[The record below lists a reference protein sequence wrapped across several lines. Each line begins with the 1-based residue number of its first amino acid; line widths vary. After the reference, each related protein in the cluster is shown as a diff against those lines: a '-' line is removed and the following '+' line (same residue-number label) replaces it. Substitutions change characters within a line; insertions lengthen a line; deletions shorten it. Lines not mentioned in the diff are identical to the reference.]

1 METNKVWFITGASKG
16 MGLSLVKKLIE
27 KGYRVAATSRKLQ
40 ALIDAVG
47 RVDVALF
54 LPLEV
59 DLTNEKAIREAVAR
73 TVAHFGK
80 IDVLVNNAGYGI
92 GGAVE
97 EIDQQEIKDSF
108 DINVMAVIKTM
119 QSVMPYFRQQRSG
132 NIINISSIAGFAPG
146 IGWAMYAA
154 TKYAVTG
161 LSEVMAEDVKEFGV
175 KVTVVAP
182 GAFRTE
188 FLQDSSLV
196 LAQKK
201 IDGYSAVRA
210 SHEKYVAMHG
220 TQIGNPELLAQV
232 FIDLAEHPNPPVRLY
247 LGSDAYKRATEKIKL
262 LSEELESNK
271 PISYATDFNAIS

>member
-1 METNKVWFITGASKG
+1 MDTNKVWFVTGASKG
-16 MGLSLVKKLIE
+16 LGLALVKKLIE
-27 KGYRVAATSRKLQ
+27 KGYKVAATSRKSQ
-40 ALIDAVG
+40 SLIDAVG
-47 RVDVALF
+47 HFDGQF

-59 DLTNEKAIREAVAR
+59 DLTSEVSINEAIGK
-73 TVAHFGK
+73 TVANFGK
-80 IDVLVNNAGYGI
+80 IDILVNNAGYGI

-97 EIDQQEIKDSF
+97 ELNQKEIKDSF
-108 DINVMAVIKTM
+108 DINVLAVIKTM

-188 FLQDSSLV
+188 FLEDSSLV
-196 LAQKK
+196 FGEKK
-201 IDGYSAVRA
+201 IDGYNAIRA
-210 SHEKYVAMHG
+210 SHAKYAAMNG
-220 TQIGNPELLAQV
+220 TQIGDPEKLAKV
-232 FIDLAEHPNPPVRLY
+232 FIDLADDPDPPVCLY
-247 LGSDAYKRATEKIKL
+247 VGSDAYNRATEKINL
-262 LSEELESNK
+262 LSEELENNK
-271 PISYATDFNAIS
+271 NLSFSTDF

>member
-27 KGYRVAATSRKLQ
+27 KGYRVAATSRKLR

-47 RVDVALF
+47 NVDMAHF

-59 DLTNEKAIREAVAR
+59 DLTSDKAIREAVER

-97 EIDQQEIKDSF
+97 EIDQDEIKDSF
-108 DINVMAVIKTM
+108 DINVMAVVKTM

-182 GAFRTE
+182 GAFRTA
-188 FLQDSSLV
+188 FLDDSSLV
-196 LAQKK
+196 LAKRK

-210 SHEKYVAMHG
+210 SHERYAAMNG

-232 FIDLAEHPNPPVRLY
+232 FIDLAAHPNPPVRLY
-247 LGSDAYKRATEKIKL
+247 LGSDAYKRAKEKITL

-271 PISYATDFNAIS
+271 PVSYTTDFKEIS

>member
-1 METNKVWFITGASKG
+1 
-16 MGLSLVKKLIE
+16 MGLSLVKKLIIA
-27 KGYRVAATSRKLQ
+27 GYSVAATSRKSQ
-40 ALIDAVG
+40 RLIDAVG
-47 RVDVALF
+47 HVEGPRF

-59 DLTNEKAIREAVAR
+59 DLTSEKSINEAFER
-73 TVAHFGK
+73 TVARFGK

-97 EIDQQEIKDSF
+97 EINQEEINDSF
-108 DINVMAVIKTM
+108 NINVLAVIKTM
-119 QSVMPYFRQQRSG
+119 QSAMPYFRQQKSG

-146 IGWAMYAA
+146 TGWAMYAA

-188 FLQDSSLV
+188 FLEENSLV
-196 LAQKK
+196 FAEKK
-201 IDGYSAVRA
+201 IDDYTAVRS
-210 SHEKYVAMHG
+210 SHEKYAAMNG
-220 TQIGNPELLAQV
+220 SQIGNPELLAQV
-232 FIDLAEHPNPPVRLY
+232 FIDLVKNPNPPVRLY
-247 LGSDAYKRATEKIKL
+247 LGSDAYKRATEKVNL

-271 PISYATDFNAIS
+271 SISYSTDFN

>member
-1 METNKVWFITGASKG
+1 MKTEKVWFITGASKG
-16 MGLSLVKKLIE
+16 MGLSLVKKLLQE
-27 KGYRVAATSRKLQ
+27 GYNVAATSRESQ
-40 ALIDAVG
+40 RLIDAVG
-47 RVDVALF
+47 PIEGPQV

-59 DLTNEKAIREAVAR
+59 DLTSEKSIGEAFER

-97 EIDQQEIKDSF
+97 EINQEEINDSF
-108 DINVMAVIKTM
+108 AINVMAVIKTM

-154 TKYAVTG
+154 TKYAVMG

-188 FLQDSSLV
+188 FLEESSLV
-196 LAQKK
+196 FAENK
-201 IDGYSAVRA
+201 IEGYSAIRA
-210 SHEKYVAMHG
+210 SHEKYAAMNG
-220 TQIGNPELLAQV
+220 TQIGNPEMLAQV
-232 FIDLAEHPNPPVRLY
+232 LIDLAASPNPPVRLY
-247 LGSDAYKRATEKIKL
+247 LGSDAYRRATEKIHL
-262 LSEELESNK
+262 LSQELESNK
-271 PISYATDFNAIS
+271 PISYSTDFN